1 MVEVHVNGR
10 RLLQRLEA
18 LARIGAN
25 EQGGIDRQL
34 ASAADVEARAWLQR
48 CWSSELGLSVR
59 LDAVANLWGEGAEGT
74 EPGRKPIL
82 LGSHHD
88 TVPNGGRY
96 DGALGVLMATEVL
109 QTLREAGVRL
119 HHPVGLVSF
128 AGEEPNGFGVSTFG
142 SKVLCGRLTGED
154 VRALRHAETGE
165 MLNDALDRM
174 GGDAEHVGS
183 ARLQPGVFAAFM
195 ECHIEQGRRLIDA
208 GGTAAAVSCI
218 TGIYREHITVTGEAN
233 HAGTTLYKDR
243 RDALAAASEV
253 VLAVESLIREPKL
266 SGVAATVGHIEVFP
280 NASNIVSGRVT
291 MSLDLRT
298 ADPALRQQAL
308 AKFGAAIDEIAARRQ
323 LRITRTL
330 DLDQAEMAMAPVV
343 RDALHDACVAAGE
356 RDQTLVSMAGH
367 DAANMARLGP
377 AGMLFV
383 ASVGGY
389 SHCPQEFSKDED
401 VVKGA
406 EIFLQALL
414 LLDRRL
420 DA

>member
-1 MVEVHVNGR
+1 
-10 RLLQRLEA
+10 
-18 LARIGAN
+18 
-25 EQGGIDRQL
+25 
-34 ASAADVEARAWLQR
+34 
-48 CWSSELGLSVR
+48 
-59 LDAVANLWGEGAEGT
+59 
-74 EPGRKPIL
+74 
-82 LGSHHD
+82 
-88 TVPNGGRY
+88 
-96 DGALGVLMATEVL
+96 
-109 QTLREAGVRL
+109 
-119 HHPVGLVSF
+119 
-128 AGEEPNGFGVSTFG
+128 
-142 SKVLCGRLTGED
+142 
-154 VRALRHAETGE
+154 
-165 MLNDALDRM
+165 
-174 GGDAEHVGS
+174 
-183 ARLQPGVFAAFM
+183 
-195 ECHIEQGRRLIDA
+195 
-208 GGTAAAVSCI
+208 
-218 TGIYREHITVTGEAN
+218 
-233 HAGTTLYKDR
+233 
-243 RDALAAASEV
+243 
-253 VLAVESLIREPKL
+253 
-266 SGVAATVGHIEVFP
+266 
-280 NASNIVSGRVT
+280 

-308 AKFGAAIDEIAARRQ
+308 AKLGAAIDEIAARRQ

>member
-1 MVEVHVNGR
+1 MAEVHVNGR

-74 EPGRKPIL
+74 EPERKPIL

-109 QTLREAGVRL
+109 QTLCE
-119 HHPVGLVSF
+119 
-128 AGEEPNGFGVSTFG
+128 
-142 SKVLCGRLTGED
+142 
-154 VRALRHAETGE
+154 
-165 MLNDALDRM
+165 
-174 GGDAEHVGS
+174 
-183 ARLQPGVFAAFM
+183 
-195 ECHIEQGRRLIDA
+195 A